1 MTPKAIIKKQIEQ
14 LPGIESVE
22 LVCVEPETSDHVT
35 IHVYFDPVS
44 IVDRLTPEE
53 VAQRN
58 YKATERRNYKA
69 TERRRQINEKT
80 TIQYFIDK
88 IFEEANEL
96 DVSHFESK
104 LTTFDP
110 SVLADIS
117 HVCDAMAIHYAID
130 LQAEKEKK
138 MLINELRK

>member
-1 MTPKAIIKKQIEQ
+1 MNQKAIIKKQIEQ

-53 VAQRN
+53 VAQ
-58 YKATERRNYKA
+58 RNYKA